1 MNELATLTPV
11 QLAEK
16 IIKNR
21 MMFRTVA
28 VTEAEKVYLNG
39 QYTQIIA
46 EFDRR
51 ELLHESTLAL
61 MRDVF

>member
-1 MNELATLTPV
+1 MSELAKLTLV

-16 IIKNR
+16 IAKNR
-21 MMFRTVA
+21 MMFCTVA

-39 QYTQIIA
+39 QYVQIIT

-51 ELLHESTLAL
+51 QLLHESTLAL